1 MNENELSKIIIGAC
15 IEVHKELGPGL
26 LESVYEHCLAHE
38 LRGKGLNVKKQH
50 PLPVIYKGEQMDLGF
65 RLDLWV
71 NELVIVEIKAVD
83 YLNDIHMAQIL
94 TYLKL
99 TNCQL
104 GLLVNFN
111 SVKVTSG
118 IKRVVNQ
125 LKL

>member
-38 LRGKGLNVKKQH
+38 LRGKGLDVKKQH
-50 PLPVIYKGEQMDLGF
+50 ALPVIYKGEQMDMGF
-65 RLDLWV
+65 RLDIWV
-71 NELVIVEIKAVD
+71 NQLVIVEVKAVD
-83 YLNDIHMAQIL
+83 FLNDIHLAQVL

-99 TNCQL
+99 TDCKL
-104 GLLVNFN
+104 GLLINFN
-111 SVKVTSG
+111 EVKVTNG

-125 LKL
+125 LSI